1 MITKQGYIKRLPL
14 NTYRS
19 QRRGGRGVIGMQ
31 TKDEDY
37 VEHIFVANTLDT
49 MLFFTTKGLVHQ
61 LKTYQIPDASRQS
74 RGTSVVN
81 LLQIDKE
88 EIITAVISIKDFEE
102 EADLMMITKQGRI
115 KRTEL
120 KEYDTRLKRGLIAM
134 KLEEDDELVSVV
146 KVKDDDQVFI
156 ATSDGKAI
164 RIEVPDVRCM
174 GRATTGVKGIEL
186 SRRDFVVSMDV
197 VKPGESYVLTITENG
212 YGKRTRIDE
221 YRTQGRGGKGL
232 INMKVNKKTGNVVGS
247 RMVYG
252 NEEEE
257 VIIATREAIVLKTSV
272 DRISVQGRSTQGVLV
287 MRPEPG
293 DKVVAVALSEE

>member
-1 MITKQGYIKRLPL
+1 
-14 NTYRS
+14 
-19 QRRGGRGVIGMQ
+19 
-31 TKDEDY
+31 
-37 VEHIFVANTLDT
+37 
-49 MLFFTTKGLVHQ
+49 
-61 LKTYQIPDASRQS
+61 
-74 RGTSVVN
+74 
-81 LLQIDKE
+81 
-88 EIITAVISIKDFEE
+88 
-102 EADLMMITKQGRI
+102 MITKQGRI